1 MAGGLSAN
9 TKASLIAMN
18 APFAFPTS
26 VTELFSEPFRSPHG
40 LSVVNIIAL
49 ACPCPKKLKPRMM
62 NVLSTISRS
71 EEHTSELQS
80 LMRIS
85 YAVFCLKKKTEKLTK
100 TQQLARHKHHSYRLH
115 TPTQHTHPT

>member
-49 ACPCPKKLKPRMM
+49 A
-62 NVLSTISRS
+62 RS
-71 EEHTSELQS
+71 AEHTSELQS

-85 YAVFCLKKKTEKLTK
+85 YAVFCLTKKITYTRQSIRAH
-100 TQQLARHKHHSYRLH
+100 TTHDKHRPFRDRD
-115 TPTQHTHPT
+115 TPSNSPS